1 MNQKSNQSINRT
13 QADARLQ
20 QWRALHNT
28 PAKVAAAHRK
38 VLLERVSQSMAFE
51 NQPVSMDRLK
61 ILTAALKARSANIL
75 FFIQKGRASGDHR
88 FIVGALRAQRPHQV
102 PRPPF

>member
-1 MNQKSNQSINRT
+1 MNQKPNQPIDPA

-20 QWRALHNT
+20 QWRSRHNT

-51 NQPVSMDRLK
+51 NQPVSTDRLK
-61 ILTAALKARSANIL
+61 TLTAALKA
-75 FFIQKGRASGDHR
+75 KAS
-88 FIVGALRAQRPHQV
+88 
-102 PRPPF
+102 

>member
-1 MNQKSNQSINRT
+1 MNQKPNQPIDPA

-20 QWRALHNT
+20 QWRKQHNT

-51 NQPVSMDRLK
+51 GQPVSTDRLK
-61 ILTAALKARSANIL
+61 ALTSTPKPETS
-75 FFIQKGRASGDHR
+75 
-88 FIVGALRAQRPHQV
+88 
-102 PRPPF
+102 

>member
-1 MNQKSNQSINRT
+1 MNQPIDIAK
-13 QADARLQ
+13 AEARLQ
-20 QWRALHNT
+20 QWRSQHNT

-61 ILTAALKARSANIL
+61 ILIAIKKMDSTLLKS
-75 FFIQKGRASGDHR
+75 
-88 FIVGALRAQRPHQV
+88 
-102 PRPPF
+102 